1 MYGSFAQTV
10 NIKAVS
16 TSTRFAG
23 SASFEPGPLM
33 NVPVWVM
40 LQLLYLMAVQ
50 DFWRSYNKFCCFKY
64 FRNMDARKYNS
75 CNTYHELLS

>member
-1 MYGSFAQTV
+1 MKKIIPITTLLLSVCMALFAQTV

-33 NVPVWVM
+33 NVPRMGHVAIT
-40 LQLLYLMAVQ
+40 LP
-50 DFWRSYNKFCCFKY
+50 DGRI
-64 FRNMDARKYNS
+64 
-75 CNTYHELLS
+75 